1 MMLFAPWEQIRKYLR
16 GIIMEIR
23 IYANVTTDESA
34 EVVVIDESGS
44 ELCIAT
50 KSLESATEISGDLK
64 GVFERHGL

>member
-1 MMLFAPWEQIRKYLR
+1 
-16 GIIMEIR
+16 MEIR